1 MTSLKKQTAANWI
14 GVAFFLAAF
23 ICLVRS
29 VALSFSIDI
38 WYDELFTM
46 EFVKRPVSEMLGL
59 AARDVHPPLYYMI
72 VRFFVVLFDGIG
84 ILGDGAGKL
93 PIEVLAKL
101 VSILPFVIIMVYA
114 GTVVKKRFGMMAAGI
129 FSFAVMAM
137 PELPEY
143 TTEIR
148 MYSWALLFVTG
159 MMIHGFLL
167 FESFRAGNQKG
178 WDIVN
183 GLALWLYATASAYT
197 HYYAAL
203 SAGVIFAMLFVSM
216 LVIFVKAMKSEG
228 KESVSFKA
236 FGMLIICMNLTA
248 IAYVPWLS
256 VFLAQAS
263 AVKANYWIQPV
274 GLRSLG
280 SAVKYLFKGYFS
292 NEKVAVVVAVVFFIG
307 IAALFIKNL
316 MAYLKERKDEDLF
329 VVLSFM
335 VLPLLVVGGL
345 LASVLLRP
353 VFVNRYMLP
362 ACGCFWLAISIM
374 VSREVEAFFRDGI
387 AKAGGSVSGQKL
399 FGGLGVILAI
409 LILVTGFVDYKT
421 FIGNEKYRMVNMEKT
436 SELFESIDPDTV
448 IISNFTHV
456 QGLLSY
462 YLNRNSE
469 DYRILLYQ
477 EEPEPLI
484 KEMVP
489 GLETIDDPVDIANYL
504 EGGKK
509 VLFLG
514 SFNSR
519 EELVRQWEEEL
530 GIKNENQGSYL
541 MERYWFDVFALK
553 NY

>member
-374 VSREVEAFFRDGI
+374 VPGRLKPFLEMASPKQVAVLAAKNFLEA
-387 AKAGGSVSGQKL
+387 L
-399 FGGLGVILAI
+399 
-409 LILVTGFVDYKT
+409 
-421 FIGNEKYRMVNMEKT
+421 E
-436 SELFESIDPDTV
+436 P
-448 IISNFTHV
+448 
-456 QGLLSY
+456 
-462 YLNRNSE
+462 YLPF
-469 DYRILLYQ
+469 LY
-477 EEPEPLI
+477 
-484 KEMVP
+484 
-489 GLETIDDPVDIANYL
+489 
-504 EGGKK
+504 
-509 VLFLG
+509 
-514 SFNSR
+514 
-519 EELVRQWEEEL
+519 W
-530 GIKNENQGSYL
+530 
-541 MERYWFDVFALK
+541 
-553 NY
+553 